1 MVRVSGLDVT
11 EGHDEP
17 NHSTEPNDRQSGLA
31 GIELLSFNQL
41 QFCGEEGNP
50 HSLRGAHLPLDC
62 ETHQTVSYHPRIA
75 QQQAPAIR

>member
-31 GIELLSFNQL
+31 GIQLLSFNQL
-41 QFCGEEGNP
+41 QFCGEEGNRAA
-50 HSLRGAHLPLDC
+50 SLTR
-62 ETHQTVSYHPRIA
+62 
-75 QQQAPAIR
+75 QAVQAAR